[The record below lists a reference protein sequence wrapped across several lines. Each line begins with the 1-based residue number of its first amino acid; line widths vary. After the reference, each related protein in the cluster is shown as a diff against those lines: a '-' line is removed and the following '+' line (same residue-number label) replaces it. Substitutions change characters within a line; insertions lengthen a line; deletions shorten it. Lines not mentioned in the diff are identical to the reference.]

1 MAAPSFPYSS
11 YRKPL
16 TPDRVSRYRQYRQN
30 PGACLVPF
38 QVPETAAVSH
48 RPSFL
53 THASSRVYPLT
64 ILGHSRPHSVD
75 TRAVASRQPARPVA
89 QSKTTDPGNMRRS
102 YDLNFSLES
111 TGSNPIPKVEY
122 QQFKRSHQLRHNST
136 TPGRRDL
143 SEYMGEYE
151 GVPVS
156 KRFYKPH
163 VVKITP
169 RSKMILHSS
178 LPLSVSVPL
187 RMPNRPVRKDSAGLP
202 IVEADIYESPDKAST
217 DSLPSDDSPA
227 LTFAEKLAKLRR
239 VSDNTMQ
246 D

>member
-1 MAAPSFPYSS
+1 MATPAFPYSS

-16 TPDRVSRYRQYRQN
+16 TPDRISRYRQYRQD
-30 PGACLVPF
+30 PAACMAPF
-38 QVPETAAVSH
+38 PVPETATVSS

-64 ILGHSRPHSVD
+64 VLGHSRPQSVD
-75 TRAVASRQPARPVA
+75 TRAVASRQAARPSA
-89 QSKTTDPGNMRRS
+89 KPKSNEPADMRRS
-102 YDLNFSLES
+102 YDLNLSLQSEQS
-111 TGSNPIPKVEY
+111 HSIPKVEY
-122 QQFKRSHQLRHNST
+122 QQFKRGHQLRHNST

-151 GVPVS
+151 GLPVS

-178 LPLSVSVPL
+178 QPISVSVPL
-187 RMPNRPVRKDSAGLP
+187 RMPIRPIRKDSTGVP
-202 IVEADIYESPDKAST
+202 IVEADIYESPNKDSN
-217 DSLPSDDSPA
+217 DSLPSDGSPA

-239 VSDNTMQ
+239 VSEKTMQ